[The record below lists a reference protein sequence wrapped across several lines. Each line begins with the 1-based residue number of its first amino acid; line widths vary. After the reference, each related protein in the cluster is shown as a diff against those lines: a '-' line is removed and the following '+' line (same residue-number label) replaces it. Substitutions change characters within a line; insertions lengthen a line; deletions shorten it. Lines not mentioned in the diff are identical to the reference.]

1 MSGSREKLRAVFLAA
16 IMVTSVIAIGAAGFA
31 GSAAAQSSSATTV
44 TAQDVTTSDTEVVSL
59 SGISPGSNTADASSN
74 TQLTGSSSI
83 AALANDTIQIG
94 APTGVTPAEYTTG
107 SETTAGNSPND
118 DYFGQLNFD
127 YDQDGSTELVSFQIA
142 DTDTDGQF
150 DAVFIGGVGSGTP
163 DDLSDDTEIDD
174 GGTFSEGGYTY
185 DVNIPSASPTAD
197 DDTDDLE
204 ITSQYQEGTITVNE
218 ELSSTPNAGE
228 TVEFAVLD
236 TDSDGVA
243 DTVDIDLDEDDDV
256 DTTSEK
262 GVQDSTVTFP
272 SGLSFDVAIDN
283 TDGVIGTGT
292 DDLSLTADT
301 NEIAV
306 RQGTFDA
313 SEGPFSV
320 YFTDENSDG
329 VADAGPYIDFND
341 NQDLESGEGAFSAND
356 DVTADALNE
365 KYKIAS
371 ASVGSTIIKPVLR
384 AGVTYDI
391 RVLELGGTDNGA
403 VLDDVGADILT
414 PADGDNQAT
423 YDGGSNDDF
432 SSSSF
437 NGNGNV
443 TFLGVTPDFAGTDVA
458 AGAALTGEG
467 YGDVSGGSSNPETDG
482 DAYIGIGDSTA
493 TSEVVLLEVE
503 PSSQLY
509 DVSSTLNSIEFDE
522 EKSFTVSVTD
532 QDGNAVSSADVEI
545 ILDNDGDGDLTTG
558 SQTTAASGF
567 TDSNGEAS
575 FNIQP
580 SRAGTLVVKVTD
592 DVGGT
597 VGDRTSADG
606 ISDVDDTT
614 TQTTVDPIA
623 LTIKPSVSE
632 LQDGFSAS
640 PTFDLETPD
649 GSSFTDGATVEVRGA
664 PLPESGPSTNTFG
677 DETQFNT
684 FGVDNGGAGGSADG
698 TVDSN
703 DGTYN
708 APFSPDETGTI
719 DVKAT
724 FDAAAGGVAEYNGTT
739 TLNVGVGN
747 NLNVQTDTQNNALNS
762 GPFSPILTV
771 TDSNAEGLK
780 NTADGN
786 LESNDFEEVSITV
799 TSTNGEFSIDSA
811 TGDLAGGLD
820 AAPDGDSN
828 EPAFNNTGNDLTISG
843 VTVENGDLDTDA
855 STFEIEG
862 LSAEQ
867 NTTLTFDVSATTSAG
882 DSYTSTVTTNIT
894 NSDTVS
900 DLSLPSEVQTGTTA
914 DLSLS
919 VTDGVSSNNNRVVVL
934 EKQGGVADGDDLF
947 NVSETSNADVNA
959 IVFNPVEG
967 QVEFDTDGDITTAE
981 QTRSLSVNNGE
992 YVVEDVTIASAGVD
1006 HRLSV
1011 REYNTDP
1018 TAGALRAQ
1026 LDNVVTSAGVSA
1038 YTITSDVDPV
1048 LAGQD
1053 EQINLTVTENGNA
1066 VNGTELVELA
1076 GNTNIDQQG
1085 SAVDD
1090 VSGPSA
1096 VDTDGDSTEDVIQA
1110 TINADESG
1118 TDAVNVSTN
1127 LNDNSKTGSVSLD
1140 VVQPAIS
1147 TNLTGDLTLGL
1158 TSSNVEITAEDPR
1171 DGTAL
1176 QDTDLR
1182 LTATNVTYDIDAS
1195 DGSNIIADADDDTFD
1210 QSSISIADGNN
1221 GYVNLDENGTAVLD
1235 VSTQEN
1241 NAGDQPLTLDL
1252 AIQNDSASYFGDSP
1266 VGVGELSLVNA
1277 PNELDPGTDVS
1288 QTYQLVDAN
1297 GDTVDLG
1304 TLQISGT
1311 GLDGSSQTKV
1321 TDEGFV
1327 NFDYTT
1333 SDSGTIEF
1341 KIIDSSDLAVNSDNN
1356 DGDGSA
1362 EFTVKTINVLEQVN
1376 LSLSADQTDVTPG
1389 DSVEFNLTR
1398 EDFDRQTTGT
1408 LTIRNAS
1415 GDTVDTVSIDQTATV
1430 TFDEAGEFAVEA
1442 SKPTRPSVGKS
1453 FTNASATIS
1462 VQVGEGTDEELARFD
1477 AGDDGIIDRDEA
1489 VDAIVAYN
1497 TGGTVG
1503 GEEVTRDQAVQVI
1516 IAYNTGQ
1523 TIAA

>member
-1 MSGSREKLRAVFLAA
+1 MSGSREKLRAIFLTAVM
-16 IMVTSVIAIGAAGFA
+16 ITSVFALGFA
-31 GSAAAQSSSATTV
+31 ATGSTAAQSSATTV
-44 TAQDVTTSDTEVVSL
+44 TAQDISLNSQAPTDVSGSSL
-59 SGISPGSNTADASSN
+59 SPSEQTADAGS
-74 TQLTGSSSI
+74 TGTVGSTINSQG
-83 AALANDTIQIG
+83 NDSLQTG
-94 APTGVTPAEYTTG
+94 APSGVTPNTG
-107 SETTAGNSPND
+107 YSTSGESTADPSD
-118 DYFGQLNFD
+118 DYFGALSLD
-127 YDQDGSTELVSFQIA
+127 VDQDGNAEEVDYQLA
-142 DTDTDGQF
+142 DSSSDGTF
-150 DAVFIGGVGSGTP
+150 DQLFIDQDNDDSLNDQSAIGGTS
-163 DDLSDDTEIDD
+163 
-174 GGTFSEGGYTY
+174 GGTSNAAFTLSGVTFDLTIVG
-185 DVNIPSASPTAD
+185 SPTAD
-197 DDTDDLE
+197 DTTDDV
-204 ITSQYQEGTITVNE
+204 TISAQGQTGSLNIDE
-218 ELSSTPNAGE
+218 TDSGSTE
-228 TVEFAVLD
+228 TVEFGAAD
-236 TDSDGVA
+236 TDSDAVIEA
-243 DTVDIDLDEDDDV
+243 LDLDLDTDDDF
-256 DTTSEK
+256 DTPAEQ
-262 GVQDSTVTFP
+262 GVQDSTVTVNGNYDF
-272 SGLSFDVAIDN
+272 SVAIKN
-283 TDGVIGTGT
+283 SGVLSTGDDIGV
-292 DDLSLTADT
+292 TADT
-301 NEIAV
+301 AAVAV
-306 RQGTFDA
+306 R
-313 SEGPFSV
+313 EGAKAYNPESGLIEV
-320 YFTDENSDG
+320 NQADSDSDG
-329 VADAGPYIDFND
+329 VADQLYLNL
-341 NQDLESGEGAFSAND
+341 NQND
-356 DVTADALNE
+356 DAFESSETVNPTTEVTADSLNE
-365 KYKIAS
+365 KVKVTQS
-371 ASVGSTIIKPVLR
+371 AGTVTIKPVLR

-391 RVLELGGTDNGA
+391 RALEVSDAANTA
-403 VLDDVGADILT
+403 ILDDVGADILG
-414 PADGDNQAT
+414 PVDGDTSAT
-423 YDGGSNDDF
+423 YDGGTNDDF

-437 NGNGNV
+437 NSNGNV
-443 TFLGVTPDFAGTDVA
+443 TFLGVTPEYAGTDVSS
-458 AGAALTGEG
+458 GGTLTGEG
-467 YGDVSGGSSNPETDG
+467 YGSVSDETDG
-482 DAYIGIGDSTA
+482 DAYIGIGDTDDTA
-493 TSEVVLLEVE
+493 GSPSPSEAVLLEVE

-509 DVSSTLNSIEFDE
+509 DVSSTLSSIEYNE
-522 EKSFTVSVTD
+522 EKTFTVSVTD

-597 VGDRTSADG
+597 VGDRTSTDG
-606 ISDVDDTT
+606 ISDVEDTT

-677 DETQFNT
+677 DETNFNT
-684 FGVDNGGAGGSADG
+684 FGDDNSGGSGVKDG

-762 GPFSPILTV
+762 GPFSPVLTV

-867 NTTLTFDVSATTSAG
+867 NTTLTFDVSVTTSAG

-919 VTDGVSSNNNRVVVL
+919 VTDGVSSVNNRVVVL
-934 EKQGGVADGDDLF
+934 EKQGGVTDGDDLF

-967 QVEFDTDGDITTAE
+967 QVEFDTDGNLNNAPE
-981 QTRSLSVNNGE
+981 AKRSLSVNNGE

-1011 REYNTDP
+1011 REYNTNP

-1147 TNLTGDLTLGL
+1147 TNLTGNLTLGL

-1252 AIQNDSASYFGDSP
+1252 AVQNDSASYFGDSP

-1277 PNELDPGTDVS
+1277 PLDPGTDVS

-1523 TIAA
+1523 TVAA